1 MNIIEEIKEMIVEEL
16 LDEEVEI
23 DENTSLF
30 QGQILDS
37 MSLTM
42 LIAFIEDEYDVRVK
56 PLDIVYENFD
66 TLANM
71 KTYILRCKGEE

>member
-1 MNIIEEIKEMIVEEL
+1 MNIIEEIKQMIEEEL
-16 LDEEVEI
+16 LDGETKI

-42 LIAFIEDEYDVRVK
+42 LITFIEDEYGIKVK
-56 PLDIVYENFD
+56 PLDIIYENFD
-66 TLANM
+66 TLVNM
-71 KTYILRCKGEE
+71 KTYIQRTKGEE